1 VSDSSAAIAN
11 EMKSTE
17 DPQSSTLGFA
27 EIIAIVL

>member
-17 DPQSSTLGFA
+17 DQQFSTLGFA
-27 EIIAIVL
+27 QVIAIVL